1 MRLAG
6 FVSELRDFG
15 KLRFIILR
23 NSEGFYQIT
32 LKKEEVSKE
41 VFNKFDEL
49 TKESVIIA
57 EGRKRKSEKARNGWE
72 LIPSEIV
79 LLSKAE
85 QPVPLDISGK
95 IESGLDARLDWRS
108 IDLRTLRNQAIFR
121 IEASLVRHMREFLDD
136 HGFLEVFTPCIM
148 GTPSEGGAE
157 VFPLLYFDKQAFL
170 RQDPQ
175 LHRQLTILGGFEKIY
190 DLGPNWRAE
199 PSHTTRH
206 VTEYHSCAVEMAYIE
221 NEYDVMKVEEELV
234 RYAISKLGKE
244 MKEDLKLL
252 GVKAKKPGK
261 FPILEFPEVY
271 NILEKL
277 GKKFEFGE
285 DYDRES
291 EVLLWKHVKEKYG
304 SDFFFVNK
312 FPFAVK
318 PFYVMKDDETY
329 ARSVDLLYK
338 GLELSS
344 GGQREH
350 RYEELMRNV
359 KDKGLD
365 PKGVEWFTKFFK
377 YGAPPHGGF
386 ALGIERLV
394 MQLLGLQ
401 NIREACLF
409 PRDVER
415 VTP

>member
-1 MRLAG
+1 
-6 FVSELRDFG
+6 
-15 KLRFIILR
+15 
-23 NSEGFYQIT
+23 
-32 LKKEEVSKE
+32 
-41 VFNKFDEL
+41 
-49 TKESVIIA
+49 
-57 EGRKRKSEKARNGWE
+57 
-72 LIPSEIV
+72 
-79 LLSKAE
+79 
-85 QPVPLDISGK
+85 
-95 IESGLDARLDWRS
+95 
-108 IDLRTLRNQAIFR
+108 
-121 IEASLVRHMREFLDD
+121 
-136 HGFLEVFTPCIM
+136 
-148 GTPSEGGAE
+148 
-157 VFPLLYFDKQAFL
+157 
-170 RQDPQ
+170 
-175 LHRQLTILGGFEKIY
+175 
-190 DLGPNWRAE
+190 
-199 PSHTTRH
+199 
-206 VTEYHSCAVEMAYIE
+206 
-221 NEYDVMKVEEELV
+221 
-234 RYAISKLGKE
+234 

-252 GVKAKKPGK
+252 GVKVKKPGK
-261 FPILEFPEVY
+261 FPILEFPKVY

-277 GKKFEFGE
+277 GKKFEIGE

-350 RYEELMRNV
+350 RYGELMKNV
-359 KDKGLD
+359 KEKGLD